1 MGDNY
6 IQVVQKFDFSEHTVV
21 DWFNI
26 LREVCSTDLI
36 EMDISIREPGII
48 VEMDESNLRKKPKH
62 HVGSASYKN
71 EQWVWGAVERNNSS
85 KLVSIFLS
93 HHTNMEDSFRD

>member
-1 MGDNY
+1 MHGDNY
-6 IQVVQKFDFSEHTVV
+6 IQVVQKFDLSEHTVV

-36 EMDISIREPGII
+36 EMDISIREPGISTMKATW
-48 VEMDESNLRKKPKH
+48 EKKPKH
-62 HVGSASYKN
+62 HVGSALYMN